1 MLRRPPRST
10 RTEPLL
16 PYSTLFRSL
25 IHRRMRLAIARDA
38 AFVAERPGD
47 RFAERERRILDRMVL
62 VDVKVALHAHRDV
75 DQRMARQ
82 LLDHLVEE
90 ADAGGPRIIPRALS
104 LDGKRAIP
112 FLGRKL
118 DGGVSHGPR

>member
-1 MLRRPPRST
+1 
-10 RTEPLL
+10 
-16 PYSTLFRSL
+16 
-25 IHRRMRLAIARDA
+25 MRLAIARDA

-82 LLDHLVEE
+82 LLDHMVEE
-90 ADAGGPRIIPRALS
+90 ADAGGHRIIARAVEI
-104 LDGKRAIP
+104 DGDRDIR
-112 FLGRKL
+112 FLGRTL
-118 DGGVSHGPR
+118 DGGGSHGARHRAYRSEEHTSELQSLMRISYAVFC